1 MGSTS
6 DLRSGAILKFNG
18 DNCQVLEYNHVKPGK
33 GGAFYQV
40 KMRNIST
47 GKIAE
52 HRFRSGESIDFV
64 RVERK
69 PFQYLYDDGEFFNFM
84 NTDTYEQIPVEKD
97 AVGEPAKFMKENE
110 TVQIAFEGDKVL
122 AVDMPPHVNLKVEQT
137 EPGFRGDTATNVT
150 KPATVETGAEIQVPI
165 FINEG
170 DVVRIDSQNGA
181 YVERVKE

>member
-1 MGSTS
+1 MGSTT
-6 DLRSGAILKFNG
+6 DLRTGAILKYNG
-18 DNCQVLEYNHVKPGK
+18 DNCMVLDYNHVKPGK

-64 RVERK
+64 RVERR
-69 PFQYLYDDGEFFNFM
+69 PFQYLYDDGEFLNFM
-84 NTDTYEQIPVEKD
+84 NNETFEQIPVEKD
-97 AVGEPAKFMKENE
+97 LVGEQARFMKENE
-110 TVQIAFEGDKVL
+110 EVQISFEGEKVL
-122 AVDMPPHVNLKVEQT
+122 AVDLPPHVNLRIIQT

-165 FINEG
+165 FINEN
-170 DVVRIDSQNGA
+170 DLVRIDSQTGA